1 MLKIVCKSLLPLSSA
16 VLGLVLV
23 AQPVAAAETT
33 GTKKS
38 DALSTRS
45 QRYAADFKKFEQQ
58 DEKETLG
65 KGGVLF
71 VGSSSI
77 RGWDLDKA
85 FPDIKLRNRGF
96 GGSNMPDVLEHFERV
111 ISPHNPSIVV
121 LYSGDN
127 DISGGR
133 TPEQVVQDM
142 EAFVERVKKEKS
154 SVERI
159 IIIPPKPSASRF
171 DKWPKMQKVAELLQG
186 VAARHKDVVIVDM
199 SQELLD
205 AEGNP
210 RPELFKADRLHLS
223 PEGYVLWN
231 AKLRPYLTVQPAQE

>member
-1 MLKIVCKSLLPLSSA
+1 MLKAVCKSLFPLGSA
-16 VLGLVLV
+16 VLGLMLV
-23 AQPVAAAETT
+23 AQPLAAAETT
-33 GTKKS
+33 GTQS
-38 DALSTRS
+38 YDNLSTRA
-45 QRYAADFKKFEQQ
+45 QRYAADFKKFEAQ
-58 DEKETLG
+58 DAKETLG
-65 KGGVLF
+65 KDGILF

-77 RGWDLDKA
+77 RGWNLDQA
-85 FPDIKLRNRGF
+85 FPDLKLRNRGF
-96 GGSNMPDVLEHFERV
+96 GGSNMPDLEEHFDRV
-111 ISPHNPSIVV
+111 VTPHNPSIVV

-133 TPEQVVQDM
+133 TPEQVAADM
-142 EAFVERVKKEKS
+142 ETFVQRVKREKS

-171 DKWPKMQKVAELLQG
+171 DKWPLMKKVADLLKG
-186 VAARHKDVVIVDM
+186 VAERHKEVVIVEM

-231 AKLRPYLTVQPAQE
+231 AKLRPYLSLEQKP